1 MKGNTKYIITFCIVL
16 AIGVFLG
23 FHTLSTPKVY
33 TGSDES
39 RFSAIN
45 ATKHLEVITRE
56 PHSIIDVEA
65 HEKVYQYLY
74 DELEKMGLN
83 PITSEYDV
91 ERKSNTFP
99 GYRIKNIHGKIE
111 GKSDDA
117 ILLVAHYDSAYGWDY
132 KNKSP
137 QKGVSYGAGDDGYGV
152 VTILETIRAI
162 KARNIPLENDIQILF
177 TDSEEADLDGAVN
190 ELEKNAE
197 AFKNVKFVVNIEAR
211 GIKGP
216 VIMFETGDKN
226 SALIKYF
233 IENAKNPF
241 AFSFATDIYRN
252 MPNGSDFSVFLKHKF
267 NGLNFAVVD
276 SLDYYHTDQD
286 SYENID
292 LNSMQHYGE
301 QIFNIA
307 RNFAFTPKDKL
318 LDFESTTNEIF
329 FNISPSKVVRYSE
342 NTANILLAVVV
353 TSFIALT
360 ILVYK
365 KEKLKIRKII
375 LNTITTSFT
384 IIFLAILATL
394 IPYILSKINGLK
406 FNLIYLPHIPH
417 ANLIY
422 LAVMVGAIFV
432 FGFSSN
438 RFKGKDNSGVESMLA
453 GIALNLIMA
462 ILASVYLEGAAYVFI
477 LPVAFSILFCFVQ
490 LLAKNDIL
498 KFIAMMPSVFMIF
511 VLYIPILY
519 LLNFGLTIGSVGIGV
534 LLNLFGWSL
543 IFPAF
548 IMGMK
553 NSDMDNQILSKETI

>member
-1 MKGNTKYIITFCIVL
+1 MNGNSKYILTFCIIL
-16 AIGVFLG
+16 AAGVFLG
-23 FHTLSTPKVY
+23 FHVLSTPKVY
-33 TGSDES
+33 TGSDEG
-39 RFSAIN
+39 RFSAAN
-45 ATKHLEVITRE
+45 AAKYLKVISQE

-74 DELEKMGLN
+74 DELEKMGVN
-83 PITSEYDV
+83 PVTTEYDV

-99 GYRIKNIHGKIE
+99 GYRIKNIHAKIE

-162 KARNIPLENDIQILF
+162 KAQNILLENDIQILF
-177 TDSEEADLDGAVN
+177 TDSEEADLDGAEN

-197 AFKNVKFVVNIEAR
+197 AFQNVKFVVNIEAR

-216 VIMFETGDKN
+216 AIMFETGDKN
-226 SALIKYF
+226 SALVKYF
-233 IENAKNPF
+233 IENTKSPF

-292 LNSMQHYGE
+292 LDSMQHYGE
-301 QIFNIA
+301 QIFNITKS
-307 RNFAFTPKDKL
+307 FAFTPKDKL
-318 LDFESTTNEIF
+318 VDFESTTNEIF
-329 FNISPSKVVRYSE
+329 FNISPSMVVSYGE
-342 NTANILLAVVV
+342 NTANALLVIVVI
-353 TSFIALT
+353 SFLALT
-360 ILVYK
+360 IITCK
-365 KEKLKIRKII
+365 KGKVKARKII
-375 LNTITTSFT
+375 LNTIAISVLMM
-384 IIFLAILATL
+384 FLAIFATL
-394 IPYILSKINGLK
+394 VSYIIAEINGLK
-406 FNLIYLPHIPH
+406 FNLIYLPHIPN

-422 LAVMVGAIFV
+422 LTFMVGSTIA
-432 FGFSSN
+432 FGFASC
-438 RFKGKDNSGVESMLA
+438 RIKGKTNSGLEILFV
-453 GIALNLIMA
+453 GITLNLIMA
-462 ILASVYLEGAAYVFI
+462 ILANIYLPGAAYIFV
-477 LPVAFSILFCFVQ
+477 LPAALSILFCFVQ

-498 KFIAMMPSVFMIF
+498 KFVAMMLSLLMTF
-511 VLYIPILY
+511 VLYIPVLY
-519 LLNFGLTIGSVGIGV
+519 LLNCGLTIGSVGIGV
-534 LLNLFGWSL
+534 LMNLFGLSL

-548 IMGMK
+548 IIGIK
-553 NSDMDNQILSKETI
+553 GSDMDK

>member
-1 MKGNTKYIITFCIVL
+1 MKYNTKYILTFCIIL

-33 TGSDES
+33 TSSDES
-39 RFSAIN
+39 RFSAVN
-45 ATKHLEVITRE
+45 AAKHLKVITEE

-74 DELEKMGLN
+74 DELEKMGVN
-83 PITSEYDV
+83 PVTAEYDV

-99 GYRIKNIHGKIE
+99 GYRIKNIHARIE

-152 VTILETIRAI
+152 ATILETIRAI
-162 KARNIPLENDIQILF
+162 KSQDTSLENDIQILF

-190 ELEKNAE
+190 ELEKNAG

-233 IENAKNPF
+233 IENAQNPF
-241 AFSFATDIYRN
+241 AYSFATDIYRN

-286 SYENID
+286 RYENID
-292 LNSMQHYGE
+292 LNSIQHYGD

-307 RNFAFTPKDKL
+307 RSFALAPKDKL
-318 LDFESTTNEIF
+318 LDFESSTNEIF
-329 FNISPSKVVRYSE
+329 FNISPSMVVRYSE
-342 NTANILLAVVV
+342 NTANVLLVVV
-353 TSFIALT
+353 VISFIALT
-360 ILVYK
+360 ILANK
-365 KEKLKIRKII
+365 KKKLKVGKTL
-375 LNTITTSFT
+375 LNTMATFFT
-384 IIFLAILATL
+384 IIFLAVFATL
-394 IPYILSKINGLK
+394 VPYILAKINGLK
-406 FNLIYLPHIPH
+406 FNLIYLPHIP
-417 ANLIY
+417 NDKLIY
-422 LAVMVGAIFV
+422 LAVMAGAIFV
-432 FGFSSN
+432 FGFTSS
-438 RFKGKDNSGVESMLA
+438 RFKVKDNRGLELMLA
-453 GIALNLIMA
+453 GITLNLIM
-462 ILASVYLEGAAYVFI
+462 IYCRYGICFCTFRSVFN
-477 LPVAFSILFCFVQ
+477 SILLC
-490 LLAKNDIL
+490 
-498 KFIAMMPSVFMIF
+498 SV
-511 VLYIPILY
+511 
-519 LLNFGLTIGSVGIGV
+519 T
-534 LLNLFGWSL
+534 
-543 IFPAF
+543 
-548 IMGMK
+548 
-553 NSDMDNQILSKETI
+553 SKK

>member
-1 MKGNTKYIITFCIVL
+1 MKGNTKYILIFCIIL

-39 RFSAIN
+39 RFSAVN
-45 ATKHLEVITRE
+45 AARYLKLITEE
-56 PHSIIDVEA
+56 PHSIIDIEA

-74 DELEKMGLN
+74 DELEKMGVN
-83 PITSEYDV
+83 PITTEYDI

-99 GYRIKNIHGKIE
+99 GYRIKNIHARIE
-111 GKSDDA
+111 GKSNEA

-137 QKGVSYGAGDDGYGV
+137 QKGASYGAGDDGYGV

-162 KARNIPLENDIQILF
+162 KAQNIPLENDIQILF

-197 AFKNVKFVVNIEAR
+197 AFKNVKFVINIEAR

-216 VIMFETGDKN
+216 AIMFETGDKN

-233 IENAKNPF
+233 IKNAKNPF
-241 AFSFATDIYRN
+241 AYSFATDIYRN
-252 MPNGSDFSVFLKHKF
+252 MPNGSDLSIFLKHKF
-267 NGLNFAVVD
+267 NGLNFGVVD

-307 RNFAFTPKDKL
+307 RGFALTPKDRL

-329 FNISPSKVVRYSE
+329 FNISPSVVVRYSE
-342 NTANILLAVVV
+342 YTANVLLVVV
-353 TSFIALT
+353 VSSFIALT
-360 ILVYK
+360 MLAYK
-365 KEKLKIRKII
+365 KKKLNFGKTI
-375 LNTITTSFT
+375 LITMTTSF
-384 IIFLAILATL
+384 IITFLAIFAT
-394 IPYILSKINGLK
+394 IVPYILARINGLK
-406 FNLIYLPHIPH
+406 FNLIYLPHIPN

-422 LAVMVGAIFV
+422 LAVMVGAIFI
-432 FGFSSN
+432 FGFTS
-438 RFKGKDNSGVESMLA
+438 RKLKGKDNSGLELIFA
-453 GIALNLIMA
+453 GITLNLIMA
-462 ILASVYLEGAAYVFI
+462 VLASIYLKGVAYVFV
-477 LPVAFSILFCFVQ
+477 LPAAFSILVCFVQ
-490 LLAKNDIL
+490 LLVKNEVLKFAAMLPNILLYGELFQCSKVRLNYLDLLCFIHDIL
-498 KFIAMMPSVFMIF
+498 I
-511 VLYIPILY
+511 
-519 LLNFGLTIGSVGIGV
+519 
-534 LLNLFGWSL
+534 
-543 IFPAF
+543 
-548 IMGMK
+548 
-553 NSDMDNQILSKETI
+553 

>member
-33 TGSDES
+33 NGSDES
-39 RFSAIN
+39 RFSAVN
-45 ATKHLEVITRE
+45 AAKHLKVITEE

-74 DELEKMGLN
+74 DELEKMGVN
-83 PITSEYDV
+83 PVTTEYDI

-99 GYRIKNIHGKIE
+99 GYKIKNIHARIE

-117 ILLVAHYDSAYGWDY
+117 ILLVAHYDSAYGWNY

-162 KARNIPLENDIQILF
+162 KAQNTPLENDIQILF

-197 AFKNVKFVVNIEAR
+197 AFKNVKFVINIEAR

-216 VIMFETGDKN
+216 AIMFETGNKN

-241 AFSFATDIYRN
+241 AYSFATDIYRN

-267 NGLNFAVVD
+267 NGLNFGVVD

-307 RNFAFTPKDKL
+307 RSFAFTPKEKL

-329 FNISPSKVVRYSE
+329 FNISPSMMVRYSE
-342 NTANILLAVVV
+342 NTANILLVVV
-353 TSFIALT
+353 VLSFIALT
-360 ILVYK
+360 ILAYK
-365 KEKLKIRKII
+365 KKKLNFGKTI
-375 LNTITTSFT
+375 LITMTTSF
-384 IIFLAILATL
+384 IITFLAIFAT
-394 IPYILSKINGLK
+394 IVPYILARINGLK
-406 FNLIYLPHIPH
+406 FNLIYLPHIPN

-422 LAVMVGAIFV
+422 LAVMVGAIFI
-432 FGFSSN
+432 FGFTS
-438 RFKGKDNSGVESMLA
+438 RKLKGKDNSGLELIFA
-453 GIALNLIMA
+453 GITLNLIMA
-462 ILASVYLEGAAYVFI
+462 VLASIYLKGVAYVFV
-477 LPVAFSILFCFVQ
+477 LPAAFSILVCFVQ
-490 LLAKNDIL
+490 LLVKNEVL
-498 KFIAMMPSVFMIF
+498 KFAAMLPNILIIF

-519 LLNFGLTIGSVGIGV
+519 LLNCGLTIGSVGIGV
-534 LLNLFGWSL
+534 LLSLFGWSI
-543 IFPAF
+543 IFPTF
-548 IMGMK
+548 LISIK
-553 NSDMDNQILSKETI
+553 NRKTE

>member
-1 MKGNTKYIITFCIVL
+1 MKGNTKYIFTFCIIL

-23 FHTLSTPKVY
+23 FHTLSTPKIY
-33 TGSDES
+33 TGADEG

-45 ATKHLEVITRE
+45 AAKYLKVITE
-56 PHSIIDVEA
+56 KPHSIIDVEA

-74 DELEKMGLN
+74 DELEKMGVN
-83 PITSEYDV
+83 PVTTEYDV

-99 GYRIKNIHGKIE
+99 GYRIKNIHATIE

-162 KARNIPLENDIQILF
+162 KAQNTPLENDIQILF

-190 ELEKNAE
+190 ELEKNAG

-241 AFSFATDIYRN
+241 AYSFATDIYRN
-252 MPNGSDFSVFLKHKF
+252 MPNGSDFSVFVKHKF

-292 LNSMQHYGE
+292 LNSIQHYGE

-307 RNFAFTPKDKL
+307 KSFAFTPKGKL

-329 FNISPSKVVRYSE
+329 FNISPSMVVRYSE
-342 NTANILLAVVV
+342 DTANVLLVVV
-353 TSFIALT
+353 VISFIGLT
-360 ILVYK
+360 ILAYK
-365 KEKLKIRKII
+365 KGKLKIAKIL
-375 LNTITTSFT
+375 LNTIITSFT
-384 IIFLAILATL
+384 IIFLAIFATL
-394 IPYILSKINGLK
+394 VPYILAKINGLK
-406 FNLIYLPHIPH
+406 FNLIYLPHISN

-432 FGFSSN
+432 FGFVSI
-438 RFKGKDNSGVESMLA
+438 RFKGKDNSGLEFMLA
-453 GIALNLIMA
+453 GITLNLIMA
-462 ILASVYLEGAAYVFI
+462 ILTSIYLVGAAYVFV
-477 LPVAFSILFCFVQ
+477 LPAAFSILFCFVK

-498 KFIAMMPSVFMIF
+498 RFVAMMLSVLMIF

-519 LLNFGLTIGSVGIGV
+519 LLNCGLTIGSVGVGV
-534 LLNLFGWSL
+534 LVNLFGWSL

-548 IMGMK
+548 IMGIK
-553 NSDMDNQILSKETI
+553 NSNMDK